1 MVTGKGSVNQ
11 KITRGD
17 VQNLLSQDLGRLDL
31 SGKKIL
37 VIIPD
42 GTRTAPISMLF
53 TTLCNIL
60 TRSAKLLDFL
70 IALGTHPVMPEGE
83 IEKLVGMD
91 AQERFQ
97 RFPNVSIFNHLWD
110 VPNEL
115 ETVGVISSLDMEFLS
130 GGLLT
135 NQVPVRLNRRIHEY
149 DQIIICGPVFPH
161 EVAGFSG
168 GNKYIVPGI
177 AGQEII
183 DVTHWLGAL
192 VTNMEVIGVKYTPVR
207 RIIDKAASMIQTPV
221 LCITFCMKGN
231 DLHGL
236 FIGSSEEAWSEAADL
251 SSRINIVRVPHSY
264 ERVLSLPSSRY
275 NDLWTAAKAM
285 YKTEPIISEG
295 GEIIIYAPQI
305 EVISFT
311 HQETIQQLGYHVR
324 DYFLKQWDL
333 YKEYSGAVLAHC
345 THLRGVG
352 TYEYGVERP
361 RINVTLST
369 GISRETCKEV
379 NLGYR
384 DPNEIDPQYWQGSE
398 DENRLV
404 VQNAGEYLY
413 KVVDVVAP

>member
-1 MVTGKGSVNQ
+1 M
-11 KITRGD
+11 
-17 VQNLLSQDLGRLDL
+17 
-31 SGKKIL
+31 
-37 VIIPD
+37 
-42 GTRTAPISMLF
+42 
-53 TTLCNIL
+53 
-60 TRSAKLLDFL
+60 
-70 IALGTHPVMPEGE
+70 HEGE
-83 IEKLVGMD
+83 IDKLVGMEV
-91 AQERFQ
+91 QERFH

-110 VPNEL
+110 VPDEL
-115 ETVGVISSLDMEFLS
+115 ETVGVISSLDMDFLS

-149 DQIIICGPVFPH
+149 DQIIICGQVFPH

-207 RIIDKAASMIQTPV
+207 RVIDKAASMIQTPV

-236 FIGSSEEAWSEAADL
+236 FIGSPEEAWSEAADL
-251 SSRINIVRVPHSY
+251 SSRINIIRVPHSY

-275 NDLWTAAKAM
+275 KYLWTAAKAM

-369 GISRETCKEV
+369 GISSETCKGV

-413 KVVDVVAP
+413 KVDD

>member
-1 MVTGKGSVNQ
+1 M
-11 KITRGD
+11 
-17 VQNLLSQDLGRLDL
+17 
-31 SGKKIL
+31 
-37 VIIPD
+37 
-42 GTRTAPISMLF
+42 
-53 TTLCNIL
+53 
-60 TRSAKLLDFL
+60 
-70 IALGTHPVMPEGE
+70 
-83 IEKLVGMD
+83 
-91 AQERFQ
+91 
-97 RFPNVSIFNHLWD
+97 
-110 VPNEL
+110 
-115 ETVGVISSLDMEFLS
+115 
-130 GGLLT
+130 
-135 NQVPVRLNRRIHEY
+135 
-149 DQIIICGPVFPH
+149 
-161 EVAGFSG
+161 
-168 GNKYIVPGI
+168 
-177 AGQEII
+177 
-183 DVTHWLGAL
+183 
-192 VTNMEVIGVKYTPVR
+192 
-207 RIIDKAASMIQTPV
+207 TPV

-231 DLHGL
+231 NLHGI
-236 FIGSSEEAWSEAADL
+236 FIGSPEEAWSEAADL
-251 SSRINIVRVPHSY
+251 SSRINIIRVPHSY

-345 THLRGVG
+345 THLRGIG

-369 GISRETCKEV
+369 GISRETCIEV

-398 DENRLV
+398 DENLLV

-413 KVVDVVAP
+413 KVDD